1 MRLTATYV
9 FYADVYFVQ
18 NLLLKVTVLYLAL
31 YVNKQNLRV
40 NPIKILVAGVFGT
53 LLEILGLMWSQ
64 NFSFFIG
71 LINLVEI
78 PWLIFFLLSRKEEKL
93 RKGIWKR
100 GCEWGIWLQVSISAL
115 FFVIVVNGVIEAGYN
130 LFGEVGHFIEL
141 VLLSCGIVGIGTRQ
155 FLQYRKIQKG
165 IYPTRLIYKGRKV
178 DCRGFYDSGNTLR
191 DPYTGV
197 GVHIISK
204 EVKNKLKITGEKG
217 LLIPYSSLGNENN
230 LMMIYYMDKMITYGR
245 NQTVEQSHVAVGIG
259 EEGLFYKKPYDVILN
274 ENIW

>member
-115 FFVIVVNGVIEAGYN
+115 FFVIVVKQN
-130 LFGEVGHFIEL
+130 
-141 VLLSCGIVGIGTRQ
+141 S
-155 FLQYRKIQKG
+155 
-165 IYPTRLIYKGRKV
+165 
-178 DCRGFYDSGNTLR
+178 
-191 DPYTGV
+191 
-197 GVHIISK
+197 
-204 EVKNKLKITGEKG
+204 
-217 LLIPYSSLGNENN
+217 
-230 LMMIYYMDKMITYGR
+230 
-245 NQTVEQSHVAVGIG
+245 
-259 EEGLFYKKPYDVILN
+259 
-274 ENIW
+274 